1 MKVTWYQG
9 RHRRKRRYRVKQEKP
24 LRQTLSVTLI
34 LCVGSSLMVQWLRL
48 GAANAGGTGSIPGQ
62 GTKIP
67 HAKRPK
73 GKRERKCMCE
83 LTELRDAQ
91 RARKNTVSGVSV
103 RVCVKTVK
111 STLPRWAG
119 TGKLTGG
126 ETLSPDV
133 QPSWLFESAWDL
145 RQRFPWSSGLQVW
158 AGTTGPAFLG
168 LRHTGQAPTDA

>member
-48 GAANAGGTGSIPGQ
+48 GAASAGGTGSIPGQ

-91 RARKNTVSGVSV
+91 RARENTVSGVSV

-111 STLPRWAG
+111 STLPR
-119 TGKLTGG
+119 
-126 ETLSPDV
+126 
-133 QPSWLFESAWDL
+133 
-145 RQRFPWSSGLQVW
+145 
-158 AGTTGPAFLG
+158 
-168 LRHTGQAPTDA
+168 